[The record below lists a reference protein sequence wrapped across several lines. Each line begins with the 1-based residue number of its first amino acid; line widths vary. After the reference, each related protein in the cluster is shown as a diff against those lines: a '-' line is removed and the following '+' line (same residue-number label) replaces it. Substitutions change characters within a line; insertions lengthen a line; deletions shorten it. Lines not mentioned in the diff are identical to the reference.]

1 MKADAKQ
8 ENKSHQHENRLN
20 GFLNTAQLS
29 NFDRK
34 KVNWN
39 SKKTNDDA
47 ETNEKKNV
55 AINCRRKLIEKLN
68 ARVRFPRTVVVAAAS
83 CAAASNFVGILFPFG
98 GLFILIAVQ

>member
-47 ETNEKKNV
+47 ETNEKKTWQ
-55 AINCRRKLIEKLN
+55 LI
-68 ARVRFPRTVVVAAAS
+68 
-83 CAAASNFVGILFPFG
+83 VGVNWLKN
-98 GLFILIAVQ
+98 